1 MSINRAVGV
10 LRLGAL
16 GNIASICG
24 ALEAVGAQVS
34 VVERPDQLDATPRLL
49 LPGVGSFPEAMA
61 EINSHGWLQP
71 LRQAASSKPT
81 LGICLGMQLLARVGF
96 EFAETDGLALLA
108 GEVRRMQCKAPV
120 PHIGFA
126 GVTPVGSP
134 AMLAQLP
141 ADAEFYFMHSYQLIN
156 YTDVAALADYG
167 SHQFVAAVERD
178 QLFGVQFHPE
188 KSRDVGLQLLRNFVE
203 FAP

>member
-1 MSINRAVGV
+1 MTVNPAVGV
-10 LRLGAL
+10 LGLGAL

-24 ALEAVGAQVS
+24 ALEAVGALVT
-34 VVERPDQLDATPRLL
+34 VIDRPEQLDAVPRLV
-49 LPGVGSFPEAMA
+49 LPGVGSFPEAMG

-71 LRQAASSKPT
+71 LRAAASSKPT
-81 LGICLGMQLLARVGF
+81 LGICLGMQLLAQVGF
-96 EFAETDGLALLA
+96 EFVETEGLALLA
-108 GEVRRMQCKAPV
+108 GEVRRMPCKAPI

-126 GVTPVGSP
+126 SVGTLGAP
-134 AMLAQLP
+134 ALFNQLP
-141 ADAEFYFMHSYQLIN
+141 LAAEFYFMHSYQFIN

-167 SHQFVAAVERD
+167 SHQFVAAVERN

-203 FAP
+203 LAP